1 VTVGSLR
8 KRHRPKTCIERA
20 VCIVWHKDAAYPL
33 LTGPDG
39 ILRSPMEGIESFDRH
54 DYWGGGYASRR
65 TDSRRCSPGLPT
77 PEASRSSA
85 GSVDEQY
92 SRPSSRRGAPVHA
105 MLSKDSPDR
114 MRSSTELFG
123 QMRDLSSMR
132 RDSRHYPAPHSPPY
146 QVAEM
151 QKPSL
156 PPLKTVRSR

>member
-1 VTVGSLR
+1 
-8 KRHRPKTCIERA
+8 
-20 VCIVWHKDAAYPL
+20 
-33 LTGPDG
+33 
-39 ILRSPMEGIESFDRH
+39 
-54 DYWGGGYASRR
+54 
-65 TDSRRCSPGLPT
+65 
-77 PEASRSSA
+77 
-85 GSVDEQY
+85 
-92 SRPSSRRGAPVHA
+92 VHA